1 MNCHFPCIS
10 ENLLDFLLILT
21 VELVYVYEALP
32 LGVLFCSRDPVQE
45 YLNHGGV
52 KHVLISDRACFCAVH
67 FFFFSLSG
75 TCSGPRQGA
84 GSHLLRGSGSRG
96 ASQTKRWKS
105 RGCSRLAG
113 CDKPAGLA
121 APRVAAGSAEVLTCG
136 PVRPRRAA
144 SCCSGAPKMAGPGG
158 GVRRPARLL
167 LAQAQAPA
175 GARWR

>member
-1 MNCHFPCIS
+1 MNCRFPCNS
-10 ENLLDFLLILT
+10 EDLLDFLLILT
-21 VELVYVYEALP
+21 VELIYVYKALP

-52 KHVLISDRACFCAVH
+52 KHVLISDRASFCAVH
-67 FFFFSLSG
+67 IFFFFPLSG

-84 GSHLLRGSGSRG
+84 GSRLLRGSGSSG
-96 ASQTKRWKS
+96 ASRTQRWKS

-113 CDKPAGLA
+113 CDKAEGLA
-121 APRVAAGSAEVLTCG
+121 APKAAAGSAKVLTCG

-167 LAQAQAPA
+167 RAQARAR
-175 GARWR
+175 ARWR